1 MSKAKT
7 ILSWVLRIVSAVI
20 LLQTLFFK
28 FTAAPE
34 SVYIFSKIGLESFG
48 RIGIGVGELIASI
61 LILLN
66 PTKILGAL
74 LAIGLMSGAIFFHL
88 TVLGVVV
95 MNDGGLLLTYAAL
108 VWIASSI
115 VVILHKDELTRMLT
129 QIRNLIEPDK
139 SKSL

>member
-34 SVYIFSKIGLESFG
+34 SVYIFSKIGLEPFG

-108 VWIASSI
+108 VWIASST
-115 VVILHKDELTRMLT
+115 VVLLDRNELAMMLT